1 MKVYSCDGCA
11 PNNGPCLL
19 TVQQDE
25 EAPITALWRLFAGLE
40 IFPIEL
46 VEVTA

>member
-1 MKVYSCDGCA
+1 MKVYSCDGCV

-25 EAPITALWRLFAGLE
+25 EAPANCPYNDDGPALWVLRVAE
-40 IFPIEL
+40 
-46 VEVTA
+46 